1 MRLKHSMG
9 QVIFFCAGCHILA
22 STKKQQQ
29 QQKPTTQKPLKQF
42 LNQYLHKGDHKIQ
55 CFCILCYVT
64 VQFCVLYYTV
74 WLQDFCAL

>member
-1 MRLKHSMG
+1 MG

-22 STKKQQQ
+22 STKKKKQ
-29 QQKPTTQKPLKQF
+29 KQF
-42 LNQYLHKGDHKIQ
+42 LNRYLHKGSHKVQ
-55 CFCILCYVT
+55 CFCIRCEVT